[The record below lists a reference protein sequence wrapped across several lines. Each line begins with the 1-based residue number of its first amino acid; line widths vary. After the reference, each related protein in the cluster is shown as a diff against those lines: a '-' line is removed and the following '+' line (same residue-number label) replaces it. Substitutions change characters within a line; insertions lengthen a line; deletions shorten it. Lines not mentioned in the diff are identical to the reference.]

1 MISNREEV
9 KNIFEKDGYRI
20 IVLDD
25 RPEGAGIDGAL
36 DAVQAGGQ
44 GVTPEFPEIKETIR
58 RAQGLSGGQL
68 VKMIPEGEYDIPTIV
83 DYLNWHMQNIGE
95 TVIGRSDIIMQAIY
109 AILTGEHMLL
119 LSRTGM
125 AKSFLASSIF
135 NIFEGARIFAS
146 QASVVFA
153 TKRGGGITSERAAPS
168 NVLW

>member
-58 RAQGLSGGQL
+58 RAQGFIRRPAR
-68 VKMIPEGEYDIPTIV
+68 KD
-83 DYLNWHMQNIGE
+83 D
-95 TVIGRSDIIMQAIY
+95 
-109 AILTGEHMLL
+109 
-119 LSRTGM
+119 SR
-125 AKSFLASSIF
+125 
-135 NIFEGARIFAS
+135 
-146 QASVVFA
+146 
-153 TKRGGGITSERAAPS
+153 RG
-168 NVLW
+168 V